1 MLTLARVW
9 YSVATG
15 RIAPKDVAADWV
27 LERLPE
33 EHRSILSEARQAY
46 LGHCED
52 RLALRGGQLAEF
64 IALVKHE
71 VAELVYA
78 LTAKDECNAR

>member
-33 EHRSILSEARQAY
+33 EHRSVLSEARQAY

-52 RLALRGGQLAEF
+52 RLALRVDQLAAF